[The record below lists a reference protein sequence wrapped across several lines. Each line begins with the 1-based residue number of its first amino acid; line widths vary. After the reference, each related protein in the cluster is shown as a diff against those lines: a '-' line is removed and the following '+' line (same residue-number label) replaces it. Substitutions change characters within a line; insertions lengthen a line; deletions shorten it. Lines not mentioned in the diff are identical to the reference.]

1 MGYMKNLFSKNIN
14 QWLFYST
21 ISEIKAEVEINKMV
35 YELYGLSDEEIKIIE
50 EMK

>member
-1 MGYMKNLFSKNIN
+1 MKNLFSKNIN

-35 YELYGLSDEEIKIIE
+35 YELCNLSEEKIWIAE
-50 EMK
+50 SLCI